1 VTTRG
6 FGVTECRIV
15 AGYIA
20 EILEAPDDESIQ
32 ARIGD
37 DVREMMER
45 FPLPGVS
52 RLN

>member
-1 VTTRG
+1 MTTRG
-6 FGVTECRIV
+6 FGPEDCRIV

-20 EILEAPDDESIQ
+20 DILEAPDDETVQ
-32 ARIGD
+32 ARIAG

-45 FPLPGVS
+45 FPLPGVA